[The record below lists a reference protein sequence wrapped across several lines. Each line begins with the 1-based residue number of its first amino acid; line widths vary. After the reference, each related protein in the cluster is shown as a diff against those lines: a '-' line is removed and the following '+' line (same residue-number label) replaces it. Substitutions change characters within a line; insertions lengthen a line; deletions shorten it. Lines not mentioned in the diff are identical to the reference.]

1 MDGAVCLVLCMI
13 GVIGGGALNKLRT
26 QVASCISVYVPGE
39 YNAQQSRLDHWEVET
54 FKVEVML
61 LDRSFPSFMDILC

>member
-1 MDGAVCLVLCMI
+1 MDGLSVGIVYDWCDWRWCTEQA
-13 GVIGGGALNKLRT
+13 T